1 MRAVRLLP
9 VRRALSSKVLGTGT
23 YEAVLPG
30 EPSHSEGLNKYSSVI
45 TQRKS
50 GGAGQAQLFA
60 TDVGKVADG
69 MNKPQIGIGSV
80 WYEGNPCNMH
90 LLDVAQ
96 HVKEHVEA
104 IGMVGLRFNSI
115 GVSDGISNGTDGMAY
130 SLQSRDLIAD
140 SFETSMGAH
149 FYDGSVSIPG
159 CDKNMPGVLIAMAR
173 VNRPA
178 IMIYGGTIRAGCG
191 SIGAKAGKKLDI
203 ISAFEAYGESIA
215 GSISEEER
223 LDVVGNACP
232 GPGACGGMYTANT
245 MASAIE
251 ALGMSLPY
259 SSSVPAWDP
268 VLNGGKGGL
277 HEDKV
282 AECAAAAS
290 ALHNLMRS
298 DIKPRDI
305 MTAAAFENAVRI
317 VMVTGGST
325 NASIH
330 LIAMA
335 RAAGVDLTLE
345 DFSRIASETPYIA
358 NLKPSGQY
366 VMEDLHAV
374 GGTPAVLKMMLEE
387 GLLNGDCLTVTGK
400 TMAEN
405 LRELPG
411 LTPGQ
416 DVMRPF
422 SDPYKPTGHLTVLKG
437 NLAPE
442 GAVGKVTGKEG
453 TKFSGPARCFDSEE
467 EMMEAMK
474 QDHAS
479 MDGAVIVIRYEGPK
493 GGPGMKEMLAPT
505 SMEMGAGL
513 GQSVALITDGRF
525 SGGSHGFCV
534 GHVAPEAQV
543 GGPIAMV
550 EDGDIV
556 TIDADTQQITLDVA
570 EETIEM
576 RREAWVAPP
585 LKYTRGTMYKYIK
598 TVSSAAK
605 GCVTDE

>member
-1 MRAVRLLP
+1 
-9 VRRALSSKVLGTGT
+9 
-23 YEAVLPG
+23 
-30 EPSHSEGLNKYSSVI
+30 
-45 TQRKS
+45 
-50 GGAGQAQLFA
+50 
-60 TDVGKVADG
+60 
-69 MNKPQIGIGSV
+69 
-80 WYEGNPCNMH
+80 
-90 LLDVAQ
+90 
-96 HVKEHVEA
+96 
-104 IGMVGLRFNSI
+104 
-115 GVSDGISNGTDGMAY
+115 
-130 SLQSRDLIAD
+130 
-140 SFETSMGAH
+140 
-149 FYDGSVSIPG
+149 
-159 CDKNMPGVLIAMAR
+159 
-173 VNRPA
+173 
-178 IMIYGGTIRAGCG
+178 
-191 SIGAKAGKKLDI
+191 
-203 ISAFEAYGESIA
+203 
-215 GSISEEER
+215 
-223 LDVVGNACP
+223 
-232 GPGACGGMYTANT
+232 
-245 MASAIE
+245 
-251 ALGMSLPY
+251 
-259 SSSVPAWDP
+259 
-268 VLNGGKGGL
+268 
-277 HEDKV
+277 
-282 AECAAAAS
+282 
-290 ALHNLMRS
+290 MRS

-405 LRELPG
+405 LSELPG

-505 SMEMGAGL
+505 SMVMGAGL